1 MMSTGIMKM
10 GMMRRNDEGDDLR
23 PAMIKSGMMHEDGDD
38 KKMMRGMGIMMG
50 MMRRNE
56 EKGDDVTRA
65 MIRIGMRGRG

>member
-38 KKMMRGMGIMMG
+38 KKMMRGM
-50 MMRRNE
+50 
-56 EKGDDVTRA
+56 T
-65 MIRIGMRGRG
+65 RIGVTMGPHT

>member
-1 MMSTGIMKM
+1 M

-38 KKMMRGMGIMMG
+38 KKMMRGMTRTGITMG

-65 MIRIGMRGRG
+65 MIRIGMRGRGWYRWA